1 MVTLIS
7 GFLASNLL
15 TMSVMTSPSLPSEY
29 QVMRNCVCA
38 SADGAIDTSGTDMA
52 ATKTPIDIS
61 LRTIMISSQI
71 AWPATMFLLNSSAHH
86 RVERGDNQY
95 AAKQ

>member
-7 GFLASNLL
+7 GFFASNRL
-15 TMSVMTSPSLPSEY
+15 TRSVMTSPSLPSEY

-38 SADGAIDTSGTDMA
+38 NADGAIDSSGTDMA

-61 LRTIMISSQI
+61 LRTLIISSQI
-71 AWPATMFLLNSSAHH
+71 AGPATMFLLNSWVHH
-86 RVERGDNQY
+86 RVGRGDNQY
-95 AAKQ
+95 AGKQ